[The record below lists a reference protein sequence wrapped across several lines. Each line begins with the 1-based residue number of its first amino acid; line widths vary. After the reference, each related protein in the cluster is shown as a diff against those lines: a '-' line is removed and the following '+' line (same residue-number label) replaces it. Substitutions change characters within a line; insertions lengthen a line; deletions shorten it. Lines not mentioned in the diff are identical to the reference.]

1 MRWLVMTVLLSM
13 FAPAFGQSQTHA
25 LGLRL
30 KVGDELL
37 AAPVVELRSD
47 TPATLTLTG
56 APDSPGYILLLRV
69 SDAEAPA
76 VRLDASVYRG
86 TDTSKPPLASPTL
99 VFEEGGTPSAT
110 LQRDGEPMITIEV
123 TSHARRTNAGTQSE
137 SP

>member
-1 MRWLVMTVLLSM
+1 MRWLLMMVMLSQL
-13 FAPAFGQSQTHA
+13 APAFGQSQTHA

-30 KVGDELL
+30 TVGEEVL
-37 AAPVVELRSD
+37 AVPVVELRPD
-47 TPATLTLTG
+47 TPATLTLSG
-56 APDSPGYILLLRV
+56 APGSPGYTLRLRV

-86 TDTSKPPLASPTL
+86 TDTSTPPLASPTL

-110 LQRDGEPMITIEV
+110 LQRDGEPAMTIQV
-123 TSHARRTNAGTQSE
+123 ISHARRQGAAAKSE